1 MSENMNRVSKVGLD
15 LVQSSYCIG
24 NHWGKCS
31 NGTEA
36 TGCGP
41 QETWIN
47 CSDIGVNHNNGI
59 RGPAEVG
66 NDDEK
71 RWLVHRSLQ

>member
-1 MSENMNRVSKVGLD
+1 MSENMNSSFNLVSD
-15 LVQSSYCIG
+15 QFPSIG

-47 CSDIGVNHNNGI
+47 CSDIAINHNNGI

>member
-1 MSENMNRVSKVGLD
+1 MNLI
-15 LVQSSYCIG
+15 LVANSNKFHTNFLLNLTG
-24 NHWGKCS
+24 NHWGKCT